1 MDHDDMVKMSIKG
14 RVHWTVRAEH
24 DVRERALNAARAK
37 AVLEY
42 ASQKDA
48 LVGGPHEGAHRANAM
63 AYVKAQGWLP
73 QEPKEGQ

>member
-1 MDHDDMVKMSIKG
+1 MSNIKCHHDASAFTCARCQLERGLAFK
-14 RVHWTVRAEH
+14 
-24 DVRERALNAARAK
+24 ERALNAARAE

-48 LVGGPHEGAHRANAM
+48 LVGGPHEGAHRANAL

-73 QEPKEGQ
+73 QPKEGQ

>member
-1 MDHDDMVKMSIKG
+1 MKG
-14 RVHWTVRAEH
+14 DPWTDAIREGEERRLNAVRAE
-24 DVRERALNAARAK
+24 
-37 AVLEY
+37 AVLDY

-48 LVGGPHEGAHRANAM
+48 LLGGPHEGAHRANAM